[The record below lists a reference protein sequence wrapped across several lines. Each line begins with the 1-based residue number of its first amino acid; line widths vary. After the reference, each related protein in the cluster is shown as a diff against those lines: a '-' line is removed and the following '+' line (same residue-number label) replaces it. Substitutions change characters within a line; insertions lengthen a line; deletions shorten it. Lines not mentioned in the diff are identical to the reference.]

1 MNIFFALKGS
11 KLYIIIPNTAFIT
24 KYGLYEHCTIPMG
37 LRNSSAT
44 FQRCVQ
50 AIVHGEHCTIPM
62 GLRNSSATFQ
72 RCVQAIVHG
81 INWVSCLVYLD
92 DIIVF
97 ADTFQEH
104 ADRVDM
110 VLSRLKSAG
119 LRLKASKCSIFSE
132 TAHFLGHILTS
143 QGVLPSPSNVA
154 RIMQFTA
161 PENPT

>member
-1 MNIFFALKGS
+1 MLLQGQNYSLLS
-11 KLYIIIPNTAFIT
+11 MLQVLIT
-24 KYGLYEHCTIPMG
+24 KYGLYEHCTIPMD
-37 LRNSSAT
+37 LRNLSAT
-44 FQRCVQ
+44 FQRCVK
-50 AIVHGEHCTIPM
+50 
-62 GLRNSSATFQ
+62 
-72 RCVQAIVHG
+72 AIVHG

-92 DIIVF
+92 DIIVI

-110 VLSRLKSAG
+110 VLSQLKSSG

-154 RIMQFTA
+154 RIKIFAA
-161 PENPT
+161 PEKSNTSSCCGRYGKLLEAPYKRLFGHDETNY